1 MIDIHTHIIPRIDD
15 GSDSRA
21 DSLAMARMAA
31 ESGVTALVA
40 TPHCNMEGYYDN
52 FNSGDL
58 VRAFADLSGL
68 IREEGIPLEVLP
80 GMEIYYSQDLPR
92 KIKEKEVIGLNH
104 SRYYLVEFPFDISA
118 SRMQRNL
125 NELLQMEQ
133 VIPVIAHPER
143 YYCVQRDPQVLYS
156 MVMDGCLTQVNKGSI
171 AGKFGEE
178 PFVAAMEL
186 LEYNLVGCVASDAH
200 TPYMRTTHMRDV
212 YLFLQENYSTEYA
225 RLMLKDNPGRMIE
238 NRRVDMRAVA
248 RPVRKRY
255 FR

>member
-21 DSLAMARMAA
+21 DSLDMARMAV

-52 FNSGDL
+52 FNTREL
-58 VRAFADLSGL
+58 VRAFANLSVW
-68 IREEGIPLEVLP
+68 IQDEGIHLEVFP
-80 GMEIYYSQDLPR
+80 GMEIYFSEDLPQ
-92 KIKEKEVIGLNH
+92 KIEKKKVIGLNH
-104 SRYYLVEFPFDISA
+104 SRYYLIEFPFDISA
-118 SRMQRNL
+118 ARMRENL
-125 NELLQMEQ
+125 NAVLELGY
-133 VIPVIAHPER
+133 VVPVVAHPER
-143 YYCVQRDPQVLYS
+143 YYCVQREPQIVYS
-156 MVMDGCLTQVNKGSI
+156 LIMDGCLTQVNKGSI
-171 AGKFGEE
+171 AGRFGDE

-200 TPYMRTTHMRDV
+200 TPYRRTTHLQDA
-212 YLFLQENYSTEYA
+212 YAFLEENYSPEYA
-225 RLMLKDNPGRMIE
+225 ELMLQHNPEKIIG
-238 NRRVDMRAVA
+238 NRRIDMRAAA